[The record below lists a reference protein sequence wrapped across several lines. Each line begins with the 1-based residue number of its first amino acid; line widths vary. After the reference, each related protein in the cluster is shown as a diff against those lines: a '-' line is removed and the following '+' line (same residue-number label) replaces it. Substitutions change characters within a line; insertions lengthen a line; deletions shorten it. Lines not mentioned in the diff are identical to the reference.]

1 MSEGGISRESETL
14 EVFYGL
20 HQPAGGETHRTFQVR
35 NVFKKGRNVGQ
46 LTMK

>member
-20 HQPAGGETHRTFQVR
+20 HQPAGGQTHRTFQVR
-35 NVFKKGRNVGQ
+35 KSKKKRE
-46 LTMK
+46 